1 MNELLPT
8 RDPGMRVPTPT
19 SLDPDTLRSAGT
31 IVDTVRD
38 RGDTA
43 LRDFIERF
51 EGRSGDPLVLDR
63 TELDR
68 AASRL
73 APESRDV
80 LTRTADRIRGF
91 AVAQKECLAPLTMA
105 IPGGTVGHNLAPV
118 DRAGCYA
125 PGGRF
130 PLPSSVLMTAI
141 TARAAGVREV
151 WVISPSSDDIMLA
164 AASIAGADG
173 LIWAG
178 GAHGIAAAAYG
189 TQTVSAVDIIVGPG
203 NRWVTAAKKLVSGQV
218 GIDMLAG
225 PSELVVMAD
234 ESADPTWVAA
244 DLLAQAEHDPDAVP
258 ILVTTSAGV
267 VSAVRG
273 ELERQLKELDTAAIA
288 AHSIRHGAS
297 IVCGDWDE
305 AVATVNAIGPEHLE
319 VQHADADELVP
330 RLRNY
335 GGLFIGSG
343 SAEVLGDYGA
353 GPNHVLPTSGTAR
366 YTGGLSVFDFLR
378 VRTWMEITDAEQAH
392 ALYADAETLA
402 TMEGLS
408 GHAISAR
415 VRRSNGA

>member
-1 MNELLPT
+1 MNDLLPS
-8 RDPGMRVPTPT
+8 RDPRTLVPTPT
-19 SLDPDTLRSAGT
+19 SLDPDTLSAAAT
-31 IVDTVRD
+31 IVDTVRE
-38 RGDTA
+38 RGDSG
-43 LRDFIERF
+43 LREFIATF
-51 EGRSGDPLVLDR
+51 EGRSGDPLVIDR
-63 TELDR
+63 SELDR
-68 AASRL
+68 AAARL
-73 APESRDV
+73 AADQREV
-80 LTRTADRIRGF
+80 LSRTAHRIRAF
-91 AVAQKECLAPLTMA
+91 AVAQKECLAPLKMA
-105 IPGGTVGHNLAPV
+105 IPGGSAGHTLAPV

-141 TARAAGVREV
+141 TARAAGVPEV
-151 WVISPSSDDIMLA
+151 WVISPSRDDIMLA

-189 TQTVSAVDIIVGPG
+189 TQTVPAVDIIVGPG

-234 ESADPTWVAA
+234 ETADPSWVAA

-258 ILVTTSAGV
+258 ILVTTTPEV
-267 VSAVRG
+267 VTAVRN
-273 ELERQLKELDTAAIA
+273 ELQRQLKELDTAEIA
-288 AHSIRHGAS
+288 AHAIKHGAS
-297 IVCGDWDE
+297 IVCRDWAE
-305 AVATVNAIGPEHLE
+305 AVDAVNSIGPEHLE
-319 VQHADADELVP
+319 VQHTDANELVP
-330 RLRNY
+330 QLRNY

-378 VRTWMEITDAEQAH
+378 VRTWMDITNPEQAH
-392 ALYADAETLA
+392 TLYEDAETLA
-402 TMEGLS
+402 NMEGLS
-408 GHAISAR
+408 GHAASAR
-415 VRRSNGA
+415 VRRLDRA

>member
-1 MNELLPT
+1 MNELLPS
-8 RDPGMRVPTPT
+8 RDPTTLVPTPT
-19 SLDPDTLRSAGT
+19 SLDPDTLSAAAT

-38 RGDTA
+38 RGDAA
-43 LRDFIERF
+43 LREFIDTY
-51 EGRSGDPLVLDR
+51 EGRSGDPLVIDR
-63 TELDR
+63 AELDR
-68 AASRL
+68 AATRL
-73 APESRDV
+73 APDQRAV
-80 LTRTADRIRGF
+80 LSRTAHRIRAF
-91 AVAQKECLAPLTMA
+91 AVAQKECLTPLTMA
-105 IPGGTVGHNLAPV
+105 IPGGSAGHTLAPV

-141 TARAAGVREV
+141 TARAAGVPEV
-151 WVISPSSDDIMLA
+151 WVISPSRDDIMLA

-189 TQTVSAVDIIVGPG
+189 TQTVPAVDIIVGPG

-234 ESADPTWVAA
+234 QTANPKWVAA

-258 ILVTTSAGV
+258 ILVTTTPEV
-267 VSAVRG
+267 VTAVRN
-273 ELERQLKELDTAAIA
+273 ELQRQLTDLDTAKIA
-288 AHSIRHGAS
+288 AHAIKHGAS
-297 IVCGDWDE
+297 IVCRDWTE
-305 AVATVNAIGPEHLE
+305 AVEAVNAIGPEHLE
-319 VQHADADELVP
+319 VQHTDPNQLVP

-378 VRTWMEITDAEQAH
+378 VRTWMEITNSEQAH
-392 ALYADAETLA
+392 ALYEDAETLA
-402 TMEGLS
+402 SMEGLS
-408 GHAISAR
+408 GHATSAR
-415 VRRSNGA
+415 VRRLNRG